1 MSIENPFEYSP
12 LGKKP
17 GEAGIAF
24 SKIESN
30 YNDQSFR
37 MDFEAYASAHYKT
50 RKPDRTYLLDKQQ
63 CDSFKENTFQDK
75 HQNDFIKKFS
85 SKDMAL
91 KIKFFGILKEYL
103 EDTDIIIQK
112 NETLLNIKK
121 HIIENNLKNNTD
133 HLKEIIEKSIFSN
146 NKKFL
151 KDKQLIKKSSTIYLL
166 PPFSGG

>member
-91 KIKFFGILKEYL
+91 KIKFFGNVYKKLDPATYDRSKFTQKYL
-103 EDTDIIIQK
+103 GGLVK
-112 NETLLNIKK
+112 NSKAEL
-121 HIIENNLKNNTD
+121 
-133 HLKEIIEKSIFSN
+133 
-146 NKKFL
+146 
-151 KDKQLIKKSSTIYLL
+151 DKQLEVLKHTYIELRN
-166 PPFSGG
+166 SGKTHEDITT